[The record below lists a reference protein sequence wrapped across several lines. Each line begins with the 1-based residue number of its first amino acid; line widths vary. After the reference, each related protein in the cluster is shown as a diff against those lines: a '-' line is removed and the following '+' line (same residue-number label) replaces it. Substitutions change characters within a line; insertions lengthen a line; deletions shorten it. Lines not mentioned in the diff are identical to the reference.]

1 MRKIQIALSS
11 DLCIRLTWNLTGSCG
26 QQQTSWVVV
35 VLYGCK
41 TIPRWRTAAILKIDM
56 SPYLSEK
63 SSDFDEILYTAAILK
78 WMNVTWSKMK
88 KLYWTDSEFDRTY
101 LLCCTSDCCFYA
113 HDTCLT
119 AISGCLIFCK
129 ATVTEIYSTSVTFN
143 NYRTVR
149 WRLQHNTSI
158 FIRVTSCGADG
169 RVDCTAGARST
180 LVGILRAID

>member
-1 MRKIQIALSS
+1 M
-11 DLCIRLTWNLTGSCG
+11 
-26 QQQTSWVVV
+26 
-35 VLYGCK
+35 
-41 TIPRWRTAAILKIDM
+41 
-56 SPYLSEK
+56 
-63 SSDFDEILYTAAILK
+63 YTAADFEVDERHVIKNEKVVLDRFGVRQ
-78 WMNVTWSKMK
+78 NVFVVLHEHERLLF
-88 KLYWTDSEFDRTY
+88 LYT
-101 LLCCTSDCCFYA
+101 
-113 HDTCLT
+113 DTCLT

-158 FIRVTSCGADG
+158 FIRVTCGADG